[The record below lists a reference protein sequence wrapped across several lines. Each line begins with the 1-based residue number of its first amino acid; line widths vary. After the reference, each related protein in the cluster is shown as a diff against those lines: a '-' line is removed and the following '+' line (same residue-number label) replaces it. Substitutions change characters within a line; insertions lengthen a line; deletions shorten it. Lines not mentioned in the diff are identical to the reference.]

1 MYPYHRLAETIYT
14 DYYHQLLKEGLYL
27 ASWWASRPAKGRQ
40 HTSVM
45 LELRTQSSPE
55 RAIRVQVFA
64 PAFSRTDVQVQGMV
78 GKTIASIDHAVPKRT
93 RGNDYFMAEGI
104 TFSTGSRIHANLTQ
118 PGNHLGQAPEKLE
131 AVPRIPLKDLV
142 EEGGAYEPNPV
153 AFSQPWVVMSRT
165 DQWAT
170 LLGTHAEGGSA
181 IMLLDRTLDHLW
193 VEGQNRFISD
203 QGLVEAIINGTVR
216 LEVDKKAEHLAW
228 VTPKA

>member
-55 RAIRVQVFA
+55 RAIRVQVFD

-78 GKTIASIDHAVPKRT
+78 GKTIASIDGAIPTST
-93 RGNDYFMAEGI
+93 RGNEYFVAQGI
-104 TFSTGSRIHANLTQ
+104 TFSTGSRIRTATLH
-118 PGNHLGQAPEKLE
+118 GNHLGDAPEKLE
-131 AVPRIPLKDLV
+131 AIDRIPMKQLV
-142 EEGGAYEPNPV
+142 VSGGGTEVNPEALAQGWLAISVTEE
-153 AFSQPWVVMSRT
+153 
-165 DQWAT
+165 WAT
-170 LLGTHAEGGSA
+170 FLGTHTEGGTAVMMVS
-181 IMLLDRTLDHLW
+181 RNLDHLW
-193 VEGQNRFISD
+193 VELERKLVGDRGLAEAVVAGQ
-203 QGLVEAIINGTVR
+203 VT
-216 LEVDKKAEHLAW
+216 LEVDKRAKHLAW